1 MIAAFWTDI
10 DTARGGSLWYRT
22 TTDSTTSQNG
32 TNTVRTVF
40 PSFSTFSATWMMI
53 VTWDDV
59 AAFQCS
65 DAGAINCQQVRY
77 N

>member
-40 PSFSTFSATWMMI
+40 PSFGTFSATWMMI
-53 VTWDDV
+53 VTWNDV
-59 AAFQCS
+59 AAYDCS
-65 DAGAINCQQVRY
+65 DTGAINCQQVR
-77 N
+77 